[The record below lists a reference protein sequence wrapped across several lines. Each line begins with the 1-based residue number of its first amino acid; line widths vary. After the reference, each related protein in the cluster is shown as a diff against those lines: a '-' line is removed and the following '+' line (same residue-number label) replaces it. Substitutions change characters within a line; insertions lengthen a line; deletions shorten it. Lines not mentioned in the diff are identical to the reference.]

1 MSRGKL
7 PRSTEEKRSVMPSS
21 SARLRTYSSPSRE
34 KARGGV
40 RVTKLCWSSEGDWSK
55 VGGGDM
61 GVTVTGVE
69 CCVSS
74 ESGLEIL
81 FTSEVRLE

>member
-1 MSRGKL
+1 MGKW

-21 SARLRTYSSPSRE
+21 SAKLRTYSSPSRE

-40 RVTKLCWSSEGDWSK
+40 RVTKLCWSSEGDWRE
-55 VGGGDM
+55 VGRGDT
-61 GVTVTGVE
+61 GVTVTGDE
-69 CCVSS
+69 CCVSW

-81 FTSEVRLE
+81 FTSEIWLA